1 MSFDYRDNRVLLTA
15 CSQNVA
21 QLGEKIDD
29 LRTKVSENHQN
40 VEHTVKSS
48 PSVVSLRLESST
60 ETEEA
65 TLVQNTSEGE
75 NQALT
80 GIPAQFLCVT
90 RSTSSSSERVAS
102 SYRQY
107 YATLSNISIPKTSN
121 VESVAETVKWSNNQS
136 DDGTASVLGL
146 APSTVMVLNDQS
158 DDNQI
163 SERQPVVSLVSTF
176 SRTREWLETLSL
188 SENST
193 GLRQSRSTI
202 APSEISVDE
211 IQHSIVAS
219 DMESFLEHIRYF
231 MPVLAESDDGKEVH
245 EADET
250 QANQDSSYERGL
262 KAPIPPALATDND
275 GRLDEH
281 TPENY
286 KSLTGLAGSEPIHE
300 ADIIPVE
307 VDTEHNG
314 HEDDFKAPGA
324 LHSSNGEAVQNHT
337 AVPID
342 SSEPNIASEPQTGP
356 VSGLS
361 VYAEKRQYYH
371 GTVIDS
377 SNYNSD
383 NTLRVSYGFSQ
394 AFVSG
399 TQDVPAHMS
408 LPINAAVADETM
420 LPRSPSSLHS
430 MGVRVFFVQRPT
442 R

>member
-40 VEHTVKSS
+40 VEHAVKSS
-48 PSVVSLRLESST
+48 PSVVNLRL

-65 TLVQNTSEGE
+65 TLVQSTSEGE
-75 NQALT
+75 NEALT
-80 GIPAQFLCVT
+80 GIPAPSLCGT

-121 VESVAETVKWSNNQS
+121 VESIAETAKWSDNRS
-136 DDGTASVLGL
+136 DDGAASVLGL
-146 APSTVMVLNDQS
+146 VPSTIMVLNDQS

-163 SERQPVVSLVSTF
+163 SEKQPVVSLVSTF

-193 GLRQSRSTI
+193 RLRQSRSTI

-250 QANQDSSYERGL
+250 QSNQDSSYER
-262 KAPIPPALATDND
+262 KVKTPIPQALATDNY
-275 GRLDEH
+275 GELDEH
-281 TPENY
+281 TSENH
-286 KSLTGLAGSEPIHE
+286 KPLTGLAGSEPIHE
-300 ADIIPVE
+300 AEVIPVE
-307 VDTEHNG
+307 VDTEHNS

-324 LHSSNGEAVQNHT
+324 LHGSNGEAVQNDT

-342 SSEPNIASEPQTGP
+342 SSGPNIASEPQTGL

-361 VYAEKRQYYH
+361 VYAEKRQYHH

-377 SNYNSD
+377 SNCNSD

-408 LPINAAVADETM
+408 LPVNAAVADETM